1 MSPSIAQKKIGGY
14 LKTLGLIAMDMR
26 LLDIGLDL
34 QTQHEREIGSG
45 AIILQSGLQ
54 IAGDADDYVNQTA
67 MGIMLG

>member
-1 MSPSIAQKKIGGY
+1 
-14 LKTLGLIAMDMR
+14 MDMR

-54 IAGDADDYVNQTA
+54 IAGDADGYVNQTA
-67 MGIMLG
+67 MGIMLGSK